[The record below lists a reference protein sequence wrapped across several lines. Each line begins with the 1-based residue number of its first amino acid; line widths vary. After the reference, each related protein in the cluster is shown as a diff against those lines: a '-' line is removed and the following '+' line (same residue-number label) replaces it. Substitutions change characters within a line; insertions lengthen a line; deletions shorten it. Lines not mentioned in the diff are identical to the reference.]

1 MNEDK
6 KNSPS
11 KTSPVD
17 SKKSAAASKK
27 SPAAKKTSTTTKKN
41 SAENKKNSPQ
51 KKSAPAAKKI
61 SVAPEK
67 KIVAEIP
74 AAEKIFPDAEKIP
87 EVEEEN
93 ISPPEKKSG
102 DKYRQIQLIKIFVF
116 AIILGVMSVIG
127 LMMSL
132 RPTVSMS
139 EKRELAKFPDFTV
152 EGLWDGSYFKAIDV
166 WYSDTYPLRETMI
179 LASQKLQSFYGERSE
194 QIIQTEKNSPSQ
206 EEKVSEEKKSEPEEQ
221 LPDGTIRNIGE
232 MRGDIYITNNTGYE
246 LYGFLEDVNLEFC
259 QTMNNIYSRF
269 KDSVN
274 FYVMLVPTSAGVML
288 DKNVLEDM
296 GVSDQ
301 AEAIAFDYSHLDSGI
316 RKVNVVDILRKHN
329 AEYIYF
335 HTDHHW
341 TALGAYY
348 AYTAFC
354 KEKGI
359 EPHDIKTF
367 ESVSYPGFLGS
378 LYTAGN
384 RSPELAANP
393 DTVIAYYPKGA
404 RKMTFYDDYYNPYEG
419 DIIADASEYD
429 PGAKYS
435 AFVMG
440 DQPFSFAH
448 NETIHDGSAVVV
460 IKDSMGNAFVPW
472 LIDHYEYVYWL
483 DARYTRET
491 LSQMVLDYNVRDVIF
506 EVGVYG
512 ASNPA
517 MHRYYDQVGW

>member
-1 MNEDK
+1 MDEDK
-6 KNSPS
+6 KNL
-11 KTSPVD
+11 
-17 SKKSAAASKK
+17 
-27 SPAAKKTSTTTKKN
+27 
-41 SAENKKNSPQ
+41 
-51 KKSAPAAKKI
+51 
-61 SVAPEK
+61 PE
-67 KIVAEIP
+67 
-74 AAEKIFPDAEKIP
+74 
-87 EVEEEN
+87 
-93 ISPPEKKSG
+93 
-102 DKYRQIQLIKIFVF
+102 KYRQLHLIKILVF
-116 AIILGVMSVIG
+116 AIVLGTLSIIG
-127 LMMSL
+127 FMMSM

-179 LASQKLQSFYGERSE
+179 LASQKFQSFYGERGE
-194 QIIQTEKNSPSQ
+194 QIIQTEKNSPP
-206 EEKVSEEKKSEPEEQ
+206 KKSEETAEKNETEVEEV
-221 LPDGTIRNIGE
+221 LPDGTIKNIGE

-246 LYGFLEDVNLEFC
+246 LYTFLEDTNLEFV

-288 DKNVLEDM
+288 DKAVLDDM
-296 GVSDQ
+296 QVSDQ
-301 AEAIAFDYSHLDSGI
+301 AEAIAFDFARMDPGI
-316 RKVNVVDILRKHN
+316 RKVNVIDILRKHN

-341 TALGAYY
+341 TGRGAYY

-359 EPHDIKTF
+359 EPHNIDDYETVEF
-367 ESVSYPGFLGS
+367 PGFLGS

-393 DTVIAYYPKGA
+393 DTVIAYYPKGT
-404 RKMTFYDDYYNPYEG
+404 RKMTFYDDYYNPYEC
-419 DIIADASEYD
+419 DIIMDANEFD
-429 PGAKYS
+429 TGAKYS

-448 NETIHDGSAVVV
+448 NENIHDGSAVVV

-472 LIDHYEYVYWL
+472 LVDHYEYIYWL
-483 DARYTRET
+483 DARYTKET
-491 LSQMVLDYNVRDVIF
+491 LSKMILDYHVQDVIY

-517 MHRYYDQVGW
+517 MHRYYDRIGW